1 MNPVPMPKP
10 SLRDLQKWMRW
21 IITDPR
27 GVENALLDTYPKGLS
42 FPSRY
47 TRPNDDHFPLVLEHG
62 TLSRSDR
69 LSIYAE
75 GYFARLVE
83 SMEQDFP
90 TVRRWLGE
98 ERFLK
103 LIADYLKAYPSRFP
117 NIGEVGSRLPS
128 FLLGYEETND
138 LPYLP
143 DLSAL
148 EWAVIESFY
157 ADDHPKL
164 EANVLTSIP
173 DEAWQRVRFTLDSS
187 VRLLNGRWPVDR
199 LWRERFRDECHEIPV
214 PFPQSDSRLLIF
226 RDEYGHVSVEALD
239 EAPFQVLEWM
249 QAGWSLNE
257 ICAYLSESETD
268 FSLMNWFATWKNDGV
283 IRKIE
288 FQEAI

>member
-1 MNPVPMPKP
+1 MNSGPMPKP
-10 SLRDLQKWMRW
+10 SLRELQKWMRW

-27 GVENALLDTYPKGLS
+27 GVENALLDL
-42 FPSRY
+42 
-47 TRPNDDHFPLVLEHG
+47 PNDDHFPLVLEHG
-62 TLSRSDR
+62 TLSRSER

-90 TVRRWLGE
+90 TVRRMVGE

-103 LIADYLKAYPSRFP
+103 LIADYLKAHPSRFK
-117 NIGEVGSRLPS
+117 NIGEVGSMLPS
-128 FLLGYEETND
+128 FLLSYEETKD

-157 ADDHPKL
+157 ADDHPKS
-164 EANVLTSIP
+164 EVSVLTSIP
-173 DEAWQRVRFTLDSS
+173 DEAWPGATFVLDSS
-187 VRLLNGRWPVDR
+187 IRLLNGRWPVER
-199 LWRERFRDECHEIPV
+199 LWRERFRDECLEISV
-214 PFPQSDSRLLIF
+214 SYQQSDSRLLIF
-226 RDEYGHVSVEALD
+226 RDEFGHVSVEVLD
-239 EAPFQVLEWM
+239 EAPFQVLGWM
-249 QAGWSLNE
+249 QIGWSLNE

-268 FSLMNWFATWKNDGV
+268 FSLMNWFGTWKNDGV

-288 FQEAI
+288 FQEAK